1 MTGNLTPD
9 GDSPASANGPLAGYT
24 ILDFTQFYQGP
35 YATLLAAKAGAD
47 VIKVEPPNG
56 ESLRGM
62 APPGKEGSFPVAML
76 NSNKRGITLN
86 LKSAEGR
93 DMLERMVTRVDAV
106 VENYA
111 PGVMDRLGVGWS
123 RLSALNPRLVYASA
137 TGFGLSGPDRDNL
150 AMDFTIQAASG
161 VMSLTGYAD
170 SPPLRT
176 GAPYVDILG
185 GATLYGGLVT
195 ALLERERTG
204 KGRLVEIAMVEAV
217 YPCLATALDQYHRA
231 GQKVPAR
238 TGNAFANYN
247 RAPYNVYPAKD
258 GHVAIILVTEAQWQ
272 NLLRAMGRED
282 LKDDPRFIRNLVR
295 VENYAETEAIVTAW
309 TTAHTRAEIF
319 AATSRF
325 KVPCAPVR
333 DIEEVMNDPHMHG
346 RGTLEVVDHY
356 DYGPVV
362 LPNSPIRFHG
372 MDRIPMRVSPHVG
385 EHNAEIYSDWL
396 GLSGTDLERLR
407 ADGVI

>member
-1 MTGNLTPD
+1 M
-9 GDSPASANGPLAGYT
+9 SIPLAGFT

-35 YATLLAAKAGAD
+35 YATMMLAKAGAD
-47 VIKVEPPNG
+47 VIKIEPPNG
-56 ESLRGM
+56 ESLRHM
-62 APPGKEGSFPVAML
+62 APPGKSGGFPVVML
-76 NSNKRGITLN
+76 NANKRGITLN
-86 LKSAEGR
+86 LKVEEGR
-93 DMLERMVTRVDAV
+93 ALLRRMVMKADAV
-106 VENYA
+106 VENYS

-123 RLSALNPRLVYASA
+123 NLSALNPRLVYASA

-161 VMSLTGYAD
+161 VMSLTGYPD
-170 SPPLRT
+170 SPPTRT

-185 GATLYGGLVT
+185 GAHLYAGLLT

-204 KGRLVEIAMVEAV
+204 KGRLVEVAMVEAV
-217 YPCLATALDQYHRA
+217 YACLATGLDQYHRA

-238 TGNAFANYN
+238 SGNAFANYN
-247 RAPYNVYPAKD
+247 RAPYNVFPAKD

-282 LKDDPRFIRNLVR
+282 LKDDPRFIKNDARIAH
-295 VENYAETEAIVTAW
+295 YAETEKVVTDW

-319 AATSRF
+319 AATSKA

-333 DIEEVMNDPHMHG
+333 DIEEVMNDPHMHE
-346 RGTLEVVDHY
+346 RGMLETVDHY

-362 LPNSPIRFHG
+362 LPNSPLRFHG
-372 MDRIPMRVSPHVG
+372 AEKVPTRVNPKVG
-385 EHNAEIYSDWL
+385 EHNEAVYGEWL
-396 GLSGTDLERLR
+396 GLSSAELTRLKET
-407 ADGVI
+407 GVI

>member
-1 MTGNLTPD
+1 MTGNT
-9 GDSPASANGPLAGYT
+9 PLAGFT

-35 YATLLAAKAGAD
+35 YATFLAAKAGAD
-47 VIKVEPPNG
+47 VIKVEPPGG
-56 ESLRGM
+56 EGLRGM
-62 APPGKEGSFPVAML
+62 APAGKEGSFPVAML
-76 NSNKRGITLN
+76 NANKRGVTLN
-86 LKSAEGR
+86 LKTEEGR
-93 DMLERMVTRVDAV
+93 DLLRRMIPRVDAV

-123 RLSALNPRLVYASA
+123 VLSALNPRLVYASA

-161 VMSLTGYAD
+161 VMSLTGYPD

-217 YPCLATALDQYHRA
+217 YPCLATGLDQYHRA

-238 TGNAFANYN
+238 TGNAFANHN
-247 RAPYNVYPAKD
+247 RAPYNVYPARD
-258 GHVAIILVTEAQWQ
+258 GHVAIILVKEAQWQ
-272 NLLRAMGRED
+272 NLLRAMKRED
-282 LKDDPRFIRNLVR
+282 LKDDPRFIRNQAR
-295 VENYAETEAIVTAW
+295 VAHYAETEALVTAW

-325 KVPCAPVR
+325 KIPCAPVR

-346 RGTLEVVDHY
+346 RDALEEVEHY
-356 DYGPVV
+356 DYGRVV
-362 LPNSPIRFHG
+362 LPNSPLRFHG
-372 MDRIPMRVSPHVG
+372 ADKVPTRVSPHVG
-385 EHNAEIYSDWL
+385 EHNLSVYHDWL
-396 GLSGTDLERLR
+396 GLAVAELARLR
-407 ADGVI
+407 EAGVI